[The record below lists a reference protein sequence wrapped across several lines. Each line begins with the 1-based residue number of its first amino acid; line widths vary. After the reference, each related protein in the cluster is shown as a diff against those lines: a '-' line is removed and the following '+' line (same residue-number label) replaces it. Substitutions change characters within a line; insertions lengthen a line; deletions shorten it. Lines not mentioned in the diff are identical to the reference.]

1 MRRTALDDRR
11 SCRDGS
17 PSGGGFGRL
26 DGAKTQPTTTG
37 SARAQ
42 KKEAYLSQ
50 LPRLG
55 PRSCASG
62 AAASALEAAV
72 CELRSRRRKPVYQ
85 AGGGGAWQTGGGG
98 AELGP
103 VVCVTAGSSRGATT
117 FSSGEKKKDLGCE
130 KVKNMELCFMWVVE
144 RFTGSQA
151 CSMLAYSSG
160 K

>member
-1 MRRTALDDRR
+1 MRRTALADRR

-17 PSGGGFGRL
+17 PSGGGCGRL

-37 SARAQ
+37 SARSQ

-72 CELRSRRRKPVYQ
+72 CELRSRLRNSVYLSRRGE
-85 AGGGGAWQTGGGG
+85 AWSGTDLTGA
-98 AELGP
+98 A
-103 VVCVTAGSSRGATT
+103 SRTH
-117 FSSGEKKKDLGCE
+117 
-130 KVKNMELCFMWVVE
+130 
-144 RFTGSQA
+144 
-151 CSMLAYSSG
+151 
-160 K
+160 

>member
-1 MRRTALDDRR
+1 MRWRIAPIMCVALQRGGGASHRARR
-11 SCRDGS
+11 PQKLPRARDGS

-72 CELRSRRRKPVYQ
+72 CECQGVS
-85 AGGGGAWQTGGGG
+85 
-98 AELGP
+98 
-103 VVCVTAGSSRGATT
+103 
-117 FSSGEKKKDLGCE
+117 
-130 KVKNMELCFMWVVE
+130 
-144 RFTGSQA
+144 
-151 CSMLAYSSG
+151 
-160 K
+160 